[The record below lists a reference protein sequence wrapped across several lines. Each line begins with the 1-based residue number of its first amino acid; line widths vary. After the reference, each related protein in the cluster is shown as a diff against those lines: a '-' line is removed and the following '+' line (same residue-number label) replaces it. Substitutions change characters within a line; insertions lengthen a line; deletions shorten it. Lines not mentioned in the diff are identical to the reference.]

1 MLTTLRVALVLFTA
15 TVLQIGLLSDLRIA
29 GVSADLLLAVTVA
42 AGLVGGPNS
51 GALVG
56 FFAGLAFDI
65 FLTTPLGLSAF
76 AYCLT
81 GYLVGLVE
89 NALVR
94 TAWWISILFTI
105 GGVAFGTT
113 LYVLV
118 GELLGQSELFT
129 EDYLKVLIIV
139 SLYSALFAP
148 LCVWAMNWALG
159 RSSSPRPAKLRV
171 VMN

>member
-1 MLTTLRVALVLFTA
+1 
-15 TVLQIGLLSDLRIA
+15 
-29 GVSADLLLAVTVA
+29 VSADLLLALTVA
-42 AGLVGGPNS
+42 AGLTGGPNK
-51 GALVG
+51 GAIVG
-56 FFAGLAFDI
+56 FAAGLIFDI
-65 FLTTPLGLSAF
+65 FLATPLGLSAF

-94 TAWWISILFTI
+94 TAWWISILFTA

-113 LYVLV
+113 LYVVV

-129 EDYLKVLIIV
+129 EDYPKVIIVV

-148 LCVWAMNWALG
+148 LCVWAMRWAIG
-159 RSSSPRPAKLRV
+159 SSSPRPAELRV
-171 VMN
+171 VVN